1 MFNCAY
7 KYNLYFFILIF
18 VLFSCAEDDSS
29 TSSPSIDVY
38 VTDQA
43 FINAIKVA
51 NNLQDETYLNDR
63 IEFDSE
69 LYFGAKRIKRI
80 DFSDY
85 SDKDSKTI
93 SIIPE
98 EIGSLNALIEFN
110 FSGNQID
117 SINSSICDLIDPE
130 DALLEKENID
140 LSQNNLCD
148 LSKVPSCL
156 ISEITFGSQSLDQ
169 NCSIAPDPDDYAF
182 LTALSSQ
189 NSIDIQLITDKTV
202 WANYFSEIDDI
213 IVQKVQSL
221 DLDNLN
227 LSVLPNSIENLD
239 SLKSLSISGNQL
251 SELPYEISS
260 LENLIF
266 LDVSYNSLT
275 ELPSVIGS
283 LSRLKE
289 LRVNNNFLTKLRS
302 QIGDLQSLEILKAGF
317 NQITSISSNLS
328 NLTGLSI
335 FWVYEN
341 NLSDLSDDLCPI
353 VTSDVDIN
361 LSDNCFVSPCTTS
374 SGPENIFTEDEC
386 MCSNN
391 GDTYDQGSSICSD
404 ADGSPSPTTSNNWLD
419 ANFPSCFNFP
429 TIDLTEQKDDCQ

>member
-1 MFNCAY
+1 MFSCAY
-7 KYNLYFFILIF
+7 KYNLYFFTLIF
-18 VLFSCAEDDSS
+18 LLVSCAEDDSS
-29 TSSPSIDVY
+29 TSPLSIDVY
-38 VTDQA
+38 VSDQS
-43 FINAIKVA
+43 FIDAVKVS
-51 NNLQDETYLNDR
+51 NNLQDETYLDGC

-85 SDKDSKTI
+85 NDKDSKTI

-98 EIGSLNALIEFN
+98 EVGGLNALIEFN

-130 DALLEKENID
+130 DALLEKVNID

-169 NCSIAPDPDDYAF
+169 NCSIAPDQDDYAF
-182 LTALSSQ
+182 LTDLSFQ

-202 WANYFSEIDDI
+202 WINYFSETDDVI
-213 IVQKVQSL
+213 IQRVQSL
-221 DLDNLN
+221 NLDNLN
-227 LSVLPNSIENLD
+227 LSVLSNSIENLD
-239 SLKSLSISGNQL
+239 SLTSLSISGNQL

-260 LENLIF
+260 LENLVY

-283 LSRLKE
+283 LNSLKE
-289 LRVNNNFLTKLRS
+289 LRINDNLLTKLRS

-328 NLTGLSI
+328 KLTGLSI
-335 FWVYEN
+335 FWVYQN
-341 NLSDLSDDLCPI
+341 NLSTVSVDLCPI
-353 VTSDVDIN
+353 VNSDVDIN
-361 LSDNCFVSPCTTS
+361 LSDNCFVAPCTTS
-374 SGPENIFTEDEC
+374 PGPENIFTEDEC

-391 GDTYDQGSSICSD
+391 GDTYDEGSSICSD
-404 ADGSPSPTTSNNWLD
+404 SDGSPSPTTSNNWLD
-419 ANFPSCFNFP
+419 PNFPSCFNFP
-429 TIDLTEQKDDCQ
+429 IIDLTEQKDGCE